1 MSMLMENIQ
10 QASFDC
16 DPEAIPT
23 VHDSRIY
30 RLIKR
35 GMDIVF
41 SLVGLIIFSPL
52 MALVALVIRVT
63 SPGPVIFKQVRAGMC
78 GKPFV
83 MYKFRTM
90 HDGAENDRDALAKLN
105 ELEGPVFKI
114 ASDPR
119 LTSIGRFL
127 RRSSIDELPQL
138 VNCLFGQMSLVG
150 PRPLWINEALQAS
163 GQERYRMSVKP
174 GLTCLWQVSGR
185 SELGYD
191 KWVALDLYYIR
202 NRSLL
207 LDIMILFQTLPA
219 VLSAR
224 GAY

>member
-1 MSMLMENIQ
+1 
-10 QASFDC
+10 
-16 DPEAIPT
+16 
-23 VHDSRIY
+23 
-30 RLIKR
+30 
-35 GMDIVF
+35 
-41 SLVGLIIFSPL
+41 
-52 MALVALVIRVT
+52 
-63 SPGPVIFKQVRAGMC
+63 
-78 GKPFV
+78 